1 MQVSAAIL
9 MKLVMTHIKQDV
21 VSPGGE
27 VNFSYIFVEL
37 LSCLLKRFRYDS
49 IVKQKLWL
57 RWVWLV
63 VFHCQDSANSVKPN
77 NKLVTIVCVFV

>member
-57 RWVWLV
+57 RGVWFLSQRKSSKAICHWL
-63 VFHCQDSANSVKPN
+63 FF
-77 NKLVTIVCVFV
+77 IVRIQPTQ